1 MRKKVSIVYVL
12 VVIMVLLVVVYN
24 YMQNSFLH
32 TAPTE
37 ENKSN
42 KLEFKPKGTYVKSRF
57 GEEFFVYRFGEPNST
72 IVVFETIDG
81 IYMVAEYSGEKG
93 TSYGNIFMPDREF
106 IALSNEYLLFET
118 EDAKIAVAI
127 EKRKNVKKGESLYKE
142 YLFDELSDEEK
153 EAFIYPV
160 KCIKVEQ

>member
-1 MRKKVSIVYVL
+1 MKKKVSIVCVL
-12 VVIMVLLVVVYN
+12 VVIMVLFVVAYN
-24 YMQNSFLH
+24 YIQTSFLS
-32 TAPTE
+32 TTPTE
-37 ENKSN
+37 ANGSN
-42 KLEFKPKGTYVKSRF
+42 KLEFKPKGTYVKSKL
-57 GEEFFVYRFGEPNST
+57 GEEFSMYRFGEPNST

-106 IALSNEYLLFET
+106 IALSDEYLLFET
-118 EDAKIAVAI
+118 EDGKIAVAI

-160 KCIKVEQ
+160 ECIKVQS